1 MANHKRAHFI
11 FKVKNPEMD
20 YFFIALEQAEGKQVF
35 EGLVTLDLPEGVTES
50 RAREIAEFLQDNLP
64 SVGFI
69 SG

>member
-1 MANHKRAHFI
+1 
-11 FKVKNPEMD
+11 MD
-20 YFFIALEQAEGKQVF
+20 YFFITLEQAEGKQVF